1 MRVLLPNHEAPDGT
15 DTRKK
20 KSVDYA
26 ALTDAGELAYLGE
39 RAEPTQIALETTAV
53 TPRSIGTKQR
63 VYLKEAKG
71 GALVA
76 TGKRSMLP
84 SYPHAE
90 GWWYS
95 YSRVLRRALSEGRR
109 SCSFKV
115 KTLS

>member
-53 TPRSIGTKQR
+53 TRERAEPTQIALETTAVTPRSIGTNQR

-84 SYPHAE
+84 SYPHGGGLIAP
-90 GWWYS
+90 GM
-95 YSRVLRRALSEGRR
+95 
-109 SCSFKV
+109 
-115 KTLS
+115 

>member
-26 ALTDAGELAYLGE
+26 ALTDAGELAYLRE

-53 TPRSIGTKQR
+53 TPRSIGTNQR

-90 GWWYS
+90 GC
-95 YSRVLRRALSEGRR
+95 VAGRDNTQIIER
-109 SCSFKV
+109 ES
-115 KTLS
+115 